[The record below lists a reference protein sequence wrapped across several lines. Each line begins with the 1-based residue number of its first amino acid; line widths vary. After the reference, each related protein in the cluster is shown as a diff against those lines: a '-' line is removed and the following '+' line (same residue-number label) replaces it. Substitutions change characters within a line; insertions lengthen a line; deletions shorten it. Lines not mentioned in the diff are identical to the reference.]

1 MARYRDLYTPAANYG
16 QVYRSGLQQ
25 RVESQEKAGNQ
36 MVDFAGEIYD
46 LVERQRKAKAEAA
59 ESAALERQ
67 RAAQRESWLAQA
79 QSDRDRISLAG
90 EQMKIDRGK
99 LKQGDRRIDLEGKRV
114 KIAGK
119 EVGIREQDSANRAE
133 QLRIERKR
141 VTDLDKRGR
150 LQIGLDTWEAKL
162 NALNKQSDSWI
173 LENQINKYGNTK
185 KTIIADYDSKISHIT
200 KFKNQGLMSQAD
212 ALRTLYQTYPEMFP
226 NLDGVAAKT
235 IQDAEAPALAKYSR
249 IATQQEYLRSKIK
262 KGYVEQTNP
271 YKPLILSHIDH
282 PIFGMP
288 DMVKAE
294 RQRNKDLQEQV
305 DVKSPESENKIE
317 KSFLLDPETEEIE
330 EEKEEVVPRGT
341 GVFETILKEG
351 VVTPKAGEE
360 AKKAKVSN
368 ANIIPQLSKTNPWIS
383 DTKDMNKLLA
393 VGEII
398 NAIEY
403 AGNSDGSN
411 PKSVEELGQ
420 SFDSFAK
427 MRQHMGAGS
436 EKYNDDPGVLKE
448 KTTEDRQ
455 KDYDNAFLEFK
466 NSNTYRKLKKLTES
480 GDKVAGNFIINI
492 EYLLKNSRRLAAS
505 KDFRPA
511 NITYKK
517 KGYDDMNLGEKA
529 DYWRDRIVTGV
540 YGGVKDA
547 LVWYGKTHKEI
558 RDYYKGQ

>member
-59 ESAALERQ
+59 EAAALERQ

-90 EQMKIDRGK
+90 EQIKIDRGK

-141 VTDLDKRGR
+141 VTDLDVRGKAKQR
-150 LQIGLDTWEAKL
+150 SDNYFLKLD
-162 NALNKQSDSWI
+162 ALTKQSKAWM
-173 LENQINKYGNTK
+173 LENEIAKYGNTK
-185 KTIIADYDSKISHIT
+185 EKIIADYDAKVKAVT
-200 KFKNQGLMSQAD
+200 KFSTNPLQSPAEAMRMAF
-212 ALRTLYQTYPEMFP
+212 QTYPEMYP
-226 NLDGVAAKT
+226 DLDGVDAKT
-235 IQDAEAPALAKYSR
+235 IQDAKPEALAKYSR
-249 IATQQEYLRSKIK
+249 IATQQEYLKGKIK

-271 YKPLILSHIDH
+271 YKPLIKSHLRH
-282 PIFGMP
+282 PILGMP

-294 RQRNKDLQEQV
+294 EQRNQDLDSQINEV
-305 DVKSPESENKIE
+305 PEPKNKFE
-317 KSFLLDPETEEIE
+317 KPFTEDPTSVEVEE
-330 EEKEEVVPRGT
+330 EEVVSGRT

-351 VVTPKAGEE
+351 VVTPEAGQEV
-360 AKKAKVSN
+360 KKAKVSN

-393 VGEII
+393 IGEII

-403 AGNSDGSN
+403 AGNPDGNN

-436 EKYNDDPGVLKE
+436 ENYTDDPGVLKE
-448 KTTEDRQ
+448 KTAEDRQ
-455 KDYDNAFLEFK
+455 KDYNNAFIEFQ
-466 NSNTYRKLKKLTES
+466 NSNTYRKLKKMTES

-492 EYLLKNSRRLAAS
+492 EYLLKNSRRLASS
-505 KDFRPA
+505 KDFKPA
-511 NITYKK
+511 KIKYKK
-517 KGYDDMNLGEKA
+517 KGYDDMNMGEKA
-529 DYWRDRIVTGV
+529 DYWRDNIVTGV
-540 YGGVKDA
+540 YGGIKDA
-547 LVWYGKTHKEI
+547 VSWYVQFHKDAMKSYE
-558 RDYYKGQ
+558 